1 VEYVFYRR
9 QVMYT
14 NKMTRLLSSV
24 YPISTAHQLEL
35 SEANFWG
42 RQLTLLILAAWGIGL
57 AVGFAFS
64 LQVLTLAAFVAAITG
79 LRWPT
84 VGVFGMSIL
93 CTLDPVSRVI
103 VLKGDGFWRYNTYNY
118 WLLIVI
124 LLSLPLLVSF
134 RDLHTRLLQG
144 FLLLAG
150 LEIGISGAWE
160 SGLQHLLNMITIFG
174 LVVYFARARNNRNC
188 WYWVGIINGTLGAAG
203 GLLYYFQKTDLPEI
217 NSNAWSYFPL
227 TAIFAICLSFS
238 FIPHKHKLRSQIVLG
253 SLALVNYVWVFLSGS
268 RGSLAVATVAI
279 MFLLIIAGRLSTRL
293 LYTTLLVV
301 VVALV
306 SFVFTNLTDN
316 AVSRIEK
323 ALDVDRSYVSRTSG
337 RSDLALAAWYM
348 FLDHPF
354 GIGTGGFAST
364 RIRQGYVEKTAGWQ
378 AENEMEAHA
387 GWMKTLAENG
397 IPGIVLEGAFVFS
410 FAVIGWRRRR
420 QGLFS
425 LGLLVTLTL
434 GLAFVTTE
442 VQAKGLWFLAAG
454 AIVLMHKK
462 PTLRHFRVSERWPLA
477 RQQRPHRTSSNVAHI
492 AR

>member
-1 VEYVFYRR
+1 
-9 QVMYT
+9 
-14 NKMTRLLSSV
+14 MTRLQSSI
-24 YPISTAHQLEL
+24 YPIYTTRQLEL
-35 SEANFWG
+35 SAANFWG
-42 RQLTLLILAAWGIGL
+42 RQLTLLILVTSSIGL
-57 AVGFAFS
+57 ALGFAFS
-64 LQVLTLAAFVAAITG
+64 LQVLTLAAFAAAVSG
-79 LRWPT
+79 LRWPSL
-84 VGVFGMSIL
+84 GVFGMSIL

-103 VLKGDGFWRYNTYNY
+103 VLNGDGFWRYNTFNY

-134 RDLHTRLLQG
+134 KDLPTHLLQG
-144 FLLLAG
+144 FLLLVG
-150 LEIGISGAWE
+150 LEIAVSGAWE
-160 SGLQHLLNMITIFG
+160 RGLQHLLNMITIFG
-174 LVVYFARARNNRNC
+174 LVVYFARARNNKNR

-203 GLLYYFQKTDLPEI
+203 GLLFYFQKSDLPEI

-227 TAIFAICLSFS
+227 TAIFAICLGFS
-238 FIPHKHKLRSQIVLG
+238 FVPHKHKLRSQIVLG
-253 SLALVNYVWVFLSGS
+253 SLAMVNYVWVFLSGS

-293 LYTTLLVV
+293 LYTTILVV
-301 VVALV
+301 VIGLV
-306 SFVFTNLTDN
+306 SLVFTNLMDN

-354 GIGTGGFAST
+354 GVGTGGFAST
-364 RIRQGYVEKTAGWQ
+364 RISQGYVEKTAGWE

-410 FAVIGWRRRR
+410 FALIGWRRRH

-425 LGLLVTLTL
+425 LGLLVSLIL

-454 AIVLMHKK
+454 AIVLMRKK
-462 PTLRHFRVSERWPLA
+462 PILRHFWVSERRPLA
-477 RQQRPHRTSSNVAHI
+477 KQLGLVGRSY
-492 AR
+492 